1 MSPSKGGWY
10 AEEEKEEEILMV
22 GQPVYFTN
30 PNAFLPPEQRQQ
42 TLAEQLAGQG
52 FLSPGVEAPGG
63 QMFYNVAPEMRD
75 LIGGIPD
82 HMYAGESIT
91 PEFMR
96 YMAQS
101 WAGGQKSSRS
111 PDQLRKMFPSYLHQF
126 MPQLDPRTRVSY
138 TQGRRE
144 YSGGKLEDDP
154 NFKGSGIK
162 TAKAGF
168 KGSDIGQPYMLP
180 QDWGTLVEDTP
191 SYYSYS
197 FKPIA
202 APQFQELPSADIQQQ
217 ISKQAEMEYERDRR
231 PLLRSGAGRNVFGT
245 GRT

>member
-101 WAGGQKSSRS
+101 WAGGQRSSRS

-138 TQGRRE
+138 TQGSRE
-144 YSGGKLEDDP
+144 YEGGMAP
-154 NFKGSGIK
+154 TGVK
-162 TAKAGF
+162 TAQAGF
-168 KGSDIGQPYMLP
+168 TGSDINKTYNQPQGALIK
-180 QDWGTLVEDTP
+180 DTP

-231 PLLRSGAGRNVFGT
+231 PLL
-245 GRT
+245 

>member
-1 MSPSKGGWY
+1 
-10 AEEEKEEEILMV
+10 MV
-22 GQPVYFTN
+22 NQPVYFTN

-42 TLAEQLAGQG
+42 TLAEQLAGAG

-101 WAGGQKSSRS
+101 WAGGQRSSRS

-126 MPQLDPRTRVSY
+126 MPQLDPRTQVRY
-138 TQGRRE
+138 KTT
-144 YSGGKLEDDP
+144 DDP
-154 NFKGSGIK
+154 DKFGP
-162 TAKAGF
+162 
-168 KGSDIGQPYMLP
+168 DH
-180 QDWGTLVEDTP
+180 
-191 SYYSYS
+191 YSYA
-197 FKPIA
+197 FDPIA

-217 ISKQAEMEYERDRR
+217 ISRQAEMEYERDRR
-231 PLLRSGAGRNVFGT
+231 PLLRSGAGRSTFGT

>member
-1 MSPSKGGWY
+1 
-10 AEEEKEEEILMV
+10 MV
-22 GQPVYFTN
+22 SQPVYFTN

-91 PEFMR
+91 PDFMR

-111 PDQLRKMFPSYLHQF
+111 PDQLKKMFPSYLHQF
-126 MPQLDPRTRVSY
+126 MPQLDPRTQVRY
-138 TQGRRE
+138 NTT
-144 YSGGKLEDDP
+144 DDP
-154 NFKGSGIK
+154 DKFGP
-162 TAKAGF
+162 
-168 KGSDIGQPYMLP
+168 DR
-180 QDWGTLVEDTP
+180 
-191 SYYSYS
+191 YSYA
-197 FKPIA
+197 FDPIA
-202 APQFQELPSADIQQQ
+202 APQFQELPSTDIQQQ

-231 PLLRSGAGRNVFGT
+231 PLLRSGTGRNTFGT

>member
-30 PNAFLPPEQRQQ
+30 PNAFLPPEQRRQ
-42 TLAEQLAGQG
+42 TLAEQLAGAG

-101 WAGGQKSSRS
+101 WAGGQRSSRS

-126 MPQLDPRTRVSY
+126 MPQLDPRTQVRY
-138 TQGRRE
+138 KTT
-144 YSGGKLEDDP
+144 DDP
-154 NFKGSGIK
+154 DKFGP
-162 TAKAGF
+162 
-168 KGSDIGQPYMLP
+168 DH
-180 QDWGTLVEDTP
+180 
-191 SYYSYS
+191 YSYA
-197 FKPIA
+197 FDPIA

-217 ISKQAEMEYERDRR
+217 ISRQTEADAEREQAEYNRGRR
-231 PLLRSGAGRNVFGT
+231 PLLRSGAGRSMFGT